1 MPRITME
8 KANIRQN
15 IQLYEDALRRH
26 GQFTRWHTAS
36 KCHCL
41 DTLGRTDPACKKCLG
56 RGNIYSPVTKV
67 RKVEKTMTL
76 GTNVITTKGNIES
89 INSLVDNRN
98 QSVPY
103 DSFSSNEIVYSSILP
118 NGRMLH
124 IDYEE
129 DLTSIYTGLAT
140 YKGRGLIRVPITGE
154 VSLQGDFK
162 GEIISISSI
171 VNTTR
176 SEDINVISFWEN
188 LILTDSFI
196 ETSDVIT
203 ITCIIVKPVKFL
215 ISGISQKERY
225 EKSYVSQEAD
235 MQLTAPGYYYLGSGD
250 IITLLKSKQR
260 TSVVGESNGSEF
272 HRLPF
277 FSVSDIF
284 TIIDEIGEITDAT
297 IIRSNEI
304 QWGSRIPIKFSITLL
319 YRPTFAVLPDM
330 SSMRNAE
337 NKEFPRKV
345 MLKLWDMGS
354 RGNKR
359 PSSIGSG
366 LNQEEL
372 MY

>member
-15 IQLYEDALRRH
+15 VQLYEDALRRH

-36 KCHCL
+36 KCYCL
-41 DTLGRTDPACKKCLG
+41 DSLGKTDPTCKKCLG
-56 RGNIYSPVTKV
+56 RGSIYSSVTKV
-67 RKVEKTMTL
+67 RKVERTMTL
-76 GTNVITTKGNIES
+76 GTNIITTKSNIES

-98 QSVPY
+98 QSVSY
-103 DSFSSNEIVYSSILP
+103 DSFTSNKIIYSSILP

-124 IDYEE
+124 IDYNE
-129 DLTSIYTGLAT
+129 DLTSTYTSVAT

-154 VSLQGDFK
+154 VSIQGDFK

-176 SEDINVISFWEN
+176 SENINVISFWEN

-196 ETSDVIT
+196 ETSDAIT
-203 ITCIIVKPVKFL
+203 ITCTIVKPVKFL
-215 ISGISQKERY
+215 IHGISQKERY

-260 TSVVGESNGSEF
+260 ASVVGESNGSEF

-277 FSVSDIF
+277 FNISDILS
-284 TIIDEIGEITDAT
+284 IIDELGTITDAVLV
-297 IIRSNEI
+297 RNNEI
-304 QWGSRIPIKFSITLL
+304 QWGSRVPTKFSITLL
-319 YRPTFAVLPDM
+319 YRPTFTVLMDQP
-330 SSMRNAE
+330 SMRNAE

-345 MLKLWDMGS
+345 MLKLWGMES
-354 RGNKR
+354 RRNKR
-359 PSSIGSG
+359 PSSIGTNFED
-366 LNQEEL
+366 LA
-372 MY
+372 Y